1 MEWSCKH
8 IGEPTT
14 YEMGTK
20 SRNREE
26 SSRRVEGHDYKP
38 DVDGGFPVKPVYA
51 SAFDRYDIF
60 ALASGTMSV
69 CSP

>member
-1 MEWSCKH
+1 
-8 IGEPTT
+8 
-14 YEMGTK
+14 MGTK